1 MSIKHKGI
9 SATWLAILSG
19 VSMMANAA
27 SSADVTLTGII
38 TSTTCDVTVNNAK
51 ATLNV
56 GVFKSGD
63 FTANTQQG
71 SVPLPVELTNCEN
84 ESGAL
89 IIQGVTASA
98 NPGKQLFT
106 AATEDTVGFM
116 IKTSDNASQVAVD
129 ENVALD
135 VTSAGANAYT
145 FNVGM
150 GSTTLTPAAGAY
162 SAPIT
167 VAYIVN

>member
-1 MSIKHKGI
+1 
-9 SATWLAILSG
+9 
-19 VSMMANAA
+19 
-27 SSADVTLTGII
+27 
-38 TSTTCDVTVNNAK
+38 
-51 ATLNV
+51 
-56 GVFKSGD
+56 
-63 FTANTQQG
+63 
-71 SVPLPVELTNCEN
+71 
-84 ESGAL
+84 
-89 IIQGVTASA
+89 
-98 NPGKQLFT
+98 
-106 AATEDTVGFM
+106 M

-135 VTSAGANAYT
+135 VTSADANAYT